1 MTSTQEFSV
10 TRQSTNTA
18 DQDRAAP
25 IGAMSDDDFRTA
37 LARIAPHL
45 RGFARSLCG
54 CPDRADDLAQETM
67 MKAWAARGS
76 YKSGTNFKAW
86 MFTILRNQF
95 YSEARRARF
104 TGEYDEDMA
113 ERTLRTHGGQEENLE
128 LADVVRALQTL
139 PDAYRDALVL
149 ATIGDFSYEEIAAI
163 CGVMLGTVKSRICRA
178 RAMLA
183 AVIESGVLPDS
194 RHDFVMEG
202 DAVQLLFA
210 HLALVA
216 NGDSACRRQAA

>member
-1 MTSTQEFSV
+1 M

-86 MFTILRNQF
+86 MFTIMKNIFINNYRRMVKANTVFDSTDNQ
-95 YSEARRARF
+95 YYINSGASQVISTRKRL
-104 TGEYDEDMA
+104 MPC
-113 ERTLRTHGGQEENLE
+113 
-128 LADVVRALQTL
+128 V
-139 PDAYRDALVL
+139 
-149 ATIGDFSYEEIAAI
+149 ATA
-163 CGVMLGTVKSRICRA
+163 RIC
-178 RAMLA
+178 
-183 AVIESGVLPDS
+183 SGD
-194 RHDFVMEG
+194 M
-202 DAVQLLFA
+202 
-210 HLALVA
+210 
-216 NGDSACRRQAA
+216 